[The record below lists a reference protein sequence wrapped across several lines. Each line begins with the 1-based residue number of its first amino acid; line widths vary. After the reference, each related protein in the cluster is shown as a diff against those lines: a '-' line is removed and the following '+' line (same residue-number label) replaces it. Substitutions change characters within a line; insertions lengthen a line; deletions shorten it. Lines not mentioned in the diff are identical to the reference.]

1 MASGFVQRFKGKTM
15 TPTGSLC
22 QFGAGSAVS
31 GENGNINV
39 QASAAGINPGAT
51 GVDSVLAVFSLPANS
66 LDAANRVLQIVASG
80 SFGAT
85 ANNKRIKIIF
95 GATAA
100 VVGSTVTGGAAIADT
115 GVVTTD
121 GGGWQIAATV
131 IKTGAKGSNTQLG
144 VHNQAQVGAAVSAL
158 VAPQALTAV
167 ESSPILIAITGD
179 AVTVA
184 SDIAFN
190 FLEVNAAN

>member
-1 MASGFVQRFKGKTM
+1 MGKGFVQRFKGKTM

-22 QFGAGSAVS
+22 QFGAGSAGS

-85 ANNKRIKIIF
+85 ANNKRLKIIF

-100 VVGSTVTGGAAIADT
+100 VVGSTVTGGVEIA
-115 GVVTTD
+115 
-121 GGGWQIAATV
+121 
-131 IKTGAKGSNTQLG
+131 
-144 VHNQAQVGAAVSAL
+144 
-158 VAPQALTAV
+158 
-167 ESSPILIAITGD
+167 
-179 AVTVA
+179 
-184 SDIAFN
+184 
-190 FLEVNAAN
+190 